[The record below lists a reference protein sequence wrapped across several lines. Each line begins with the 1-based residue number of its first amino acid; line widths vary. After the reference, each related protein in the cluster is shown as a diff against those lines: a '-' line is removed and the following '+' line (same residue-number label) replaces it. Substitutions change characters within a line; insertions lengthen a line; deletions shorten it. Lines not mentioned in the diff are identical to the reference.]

1 MQGRVV
7 IVTGGA
13 KGIGRYAAHTL
24 AKAGAKVVLADA
36 DVERMHKTLGEIHR
50 LNAEALA
57 IPTDVRD
64 EKDVRRMVHEVV
76 DHFGQID
83 ALINDAGIVPHFNWG
98 IPRWPRVRLMSKDFW
113 DSVIQTNLGGTFLCT
128 KYVVPFME
136 ERRAGNIVNLWGG
149 GRAENHGA
157 AAYVVSKDAI
167 RTFTRFV
174 AEEEREWN
182 VCVVAFSPKQAIATE
197 DAQRSAQAS
206 SRTRDPRQ
214 RLCASRSSW
223 NGTHRQNSGT
233 SEWQAR
239 CCGLVARI
247 RSIIPIHRGMISAY
261 TFGLAVLVGRNSLH
275 NFFIDGEYCVQYC

>member
-1 MQGRVV
+1 MLTGKIT

-24 AKAGAKVVLADA
+24 AQAGATVVIVDV
-36 DVERMHKTLGEIHR
+36 DVERMHKTLGELR
-50 LNAEALA
+50 DLKFEAWA
-57 IPTDVRD
+57 VAADVRHED
-64 EKDVRRMVHEVV
+64 EVRRMVHQVV
-76 DHFGQID
+76 DRFGQID
-83 ALINDAGIVPHFNWG
+83 VLLNDAGIVPHFNWG
-98 IPRWPRVRLMSKDFW
+98 IPRWPRVRFLSKDFW

-136 ERRAGNIVNLWGG
+136 SRHAGNIVNLWGG

-197 DAQRSAQAS
+197 DAPEEARKRLPGPECLGNGFVLAAQAGMDL
-206 SRTRDPRQ
+206 T
-214 RLCASRSSW
+214 
-223 NGTHRQNSGT
+223 GKTVEHREGN
-233 SEWQAR
+233 
-239 CCGLVARI
+239 LVA
-247 RSIIPIHRGMISAY
+247 
-261 TFGLAVLVGRNSLH
+261 V
-275 NFFIDGEYCVQYC
+275 D

>member
-1 MQGRVV
+1 MTDRVV
-7 IVTGGA
+7 VITGGA

-24 AKAGAKVVLADA
+24 AKEGFKLALADT
-36 DVERMHKTLGEIHR
+36 DVERLHKTVAEIKSVG
-50 LNAEALA
+50 AEATA

-64 EKDVRRMVHEVV
+64 EKDVRRLVHEVIER
-76 DHFGQID
+76 FGRID
-83 ALINDAGIVPHFNWG
+83 VLINDAGIVPHFNWG
-98 IPRWPRVRLMSKDFW
+98 IPRWPRARFMSKDFW

-136 ERRAGNIVNLWGG
+136 ERRCGNIVNLWGG

-197 DAQRSAQAS
+197 DAPEEARKRLPGPEILGNGFVLAAQAGMEL
-206 SRTRDPRQ
+206 TGKTVEHHNG
-214 RLCASRSSW
+214 RL
-223 NGTHRQNSGT
+223 
-233 SEWQAR
+233 
-239 CCGLVARI
+239 
-247 RSIIPIHRGMISAY
+247 
-261 TFGLAVLVGRNSLH
+261 LAV
-275 NFFIDGEYCVQYC
+275 D

>member
-36 DVERMHKTLGEIHR
+36 DVERMHKTLGEIHG

-174 AEEEREWN
+174 A
-182 VCVVAFSPKQAIATE
+182 K
-197 DAQRSAQAS
+197 RSASGMFAS
-206 SRTRDPRQ
+206 SPSAPSKRSPPRTRPKKRASVFPDPRSSATA
-214 RLCASRSSW
+214 LC
-223 NGTHRQNSGT
+223 
-233 SEWQAR
+233 
-239 CCGLVARI
+239 
-247 RSIIPIHRGMISAY
+247 
-261 TFGLAVLVGRNSLH
+261 
-275 NFFIDGEYCVQYC
+275 